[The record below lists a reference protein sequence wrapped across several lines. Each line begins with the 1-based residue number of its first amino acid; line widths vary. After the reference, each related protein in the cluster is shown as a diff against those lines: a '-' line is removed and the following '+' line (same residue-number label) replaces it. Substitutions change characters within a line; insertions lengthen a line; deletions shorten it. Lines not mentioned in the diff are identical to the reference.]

1 MTAQLDGLLEGA
13 VDLHVHPSPSPF
25 PRRIDIVEAAR
36 LASEAGMRAIVVKS
50 HHHNTAMDV
59 AAISPYGVEESGV
72 QVFGGIALNTQ
83 VGGINPH
90 AVNLCLAMGGK
101 VVWFPTIASPAHLAH
116 SHNLNFPKLAIPL
129 MDEVP
134 IDVWGDDGKLR
145 AEVYE
150 ILRMIAEADAILAS
164 GHMPV
169 RSILAVFEAAREVG
183 VRRMLVNHPNYVI
196 EASHDEARR
205 LTELGAMIEHSLC
218 MYDEDSTFYH
228 WNLDVLVD
236 WIRAVGP
243 EKSLL
248 GSDLGQKNNPLPE
261 QSYQKICRRL
271 LDAGWTREEI
281 RMLVVDN
288 PVKLLGLTG

>member
-1 MTAQLDGLLEGA
+1 MTERLDGLLEGT

-25 PRRIDIVEAAR
+25 PRRIDIVDAAR
-36 LASEAGMRAIVVKS
+36 LAAEAGMRAIVVKS

-59 AAISPYGVEESGV
+59 VAVSPYGVEQSGV
-72 QVFGGIALNTQ
+72 QVFGGISLNTQ

-101 VVWFPTIASPAHLAH
+101 IVWFPTIASPAHLAH

-134 IDVWGDDGKLR
+134 IDVWGDDGKLKP
-145 AEVYE
+145 EVYE
-150 ILRMIAEADAILAS
+150 ILRMIADADAILAS

-169 RSILAVFEAAREVG
+169 RSILAVFEAAHEVG

-196 EASHDEARR
+196 EASYDEARR
-205 LTELGAMIEHSLC
+205 MTELGALIEHSLC

-228 WNLDVLVD
+228 WNLDVLVG

-261 QSYQKICRRL
+261 QSYRKICGRL
-271 LDAGWTREEI
+271 LEAGWTRSEI
-281 RMLVVDN
+281 RMLVADN
-288 PVKLLGLTG
+288 PAKLLGLSG

>member
-1 MTAQLDGLLEGA
+1 MSDRLDGLLDGA

-36 LASEAGMRAIVVKS
+36 LAAAAGMRAIVVKS
-50 HHHNTAMDV
+50 HHHSTAMDV
-59 AAISPYGVEESGV
+59 AALAPYGVEQSGV

-101 VVWFPTIASPAHLAH
+101 IVWFPTIASPAHLAH

-134 IDVWGDDGKLR
+134 IDVWGEDGALKP
-145 AEVYE
+145 EVHA

-169 RSILAVFEAAREVG
+169 RSILAVFEAARDAG

-196 EASHDEARR
+196 EATHEEARKMAA
-205 LTELGAMIEHSLC
+205 LGAMIEHSLC

-228 WNLDVLVD
+228 WQIEVLVD

-243 EKSLL
+243 ERSLL

-261 QSYQKICRRL
+261 QSYYKICSRL
-271 LDAGWTREEI
+271 RDAGWTMPELRA
-281 RMLVVDN
+281 LVADN
-288 PVKLLGLTG
+288 PAHLLGLSG